1 MLNTHITNKSSNIAT
16 HQLPV
21 NKAAEQTNAASS
33 PRSKSGEEGSP
44 ILAGLGSRQK
54 AGQPRHS
61 GDGAPTTQPP
71 RKNIQAIVGERQA
84 LASRRGGFDTKGLTP
99 LQTEFLQDSHVGGAS
114 SSRSRDMVSF
124 TQAVNAACVPY
135 SAAWLHQISNKSGD
149 ASSRMNFLSQDSTV
163 TSITTLQQSY
173 RAHELEIRGHAS
185 QFTARFQPTFDNF
198 GISLRG
204 ETVFDVSAVEDST
217 MNEIAAALSEKNSSH
232 VIVIRRTDGDDHLI
246 AFHQSGSSVKLFD
259 PNNGEFKLKKSE
271 VANGIRNV
279 INAYSQRVPVPELRV
294 IKASV

>member
-1 MLNTHITNKSSNIAT
+1 MVT
-16 HQLPV
+16 
-21 NKAAEQTNAASS
+21 
-33 PRSKSGEEGSP
+33 
-44 ILAGLGSRQK
+44 
-54 AGQPRHS
+54 
-61 GDGAPTTQPP
+61 
-71 RKNIQAIVGERQA
+71 ERQT
-84 LASRRGGFDTKGLTP
+84 LASRRAGFDSQGLTK

-135 SAAWLHQISNKSGD
+135 SALWLHQISNKSGD

-173 RAHELEIRGHAS
+173 RAYELEVRGRAS
-185 QFTARFQPTFDNF
+185 QFTDRFQPTFDNF

-246 AFHQSGSSVKLFD
+246 AIHQSGSSVKLFD

-271 VANGIRNV
+271 VANAIRNV
-279 INAYSQRVPVPELRV
+279 INAYSQRVPVPELRL
-294 IKASV
+294 IKASA